1 MSKTILHIGTLK
13 TGTTSFQKWFSDNE
27 TQLRAHH
34 NVALFRGQW
43 PDARELAAICIN
55 ESRDTPATALN
66 FFPARGT
73 DEWRTWSANVAH
85 EAASQ
90 HADAHAQGCDF
101 VVSSEALC
109 LLRHPEE
116 VSRLADLFVGH
127 DVAIIVTLRRPKDF
141 LSSWK
146 QHLNHDFFRRSNDKT
161 SFAYVKRDTWLVDYE
176 QLLAVYRD
184 QFGTQNVH
192 IVNYDEVLRN
202 EGSVIPALARA
213 CFGTSDDLPQ
223 WSSYT
228 LNRSKRPPRP
238 PIKCLARPRHYARYY
253 LWRARKKITR
263 RLELR
268 ERE

>member
-1 MSKTILHIGTLK
+1 MNETILHIGTLK

-27 TQLRAHH
+27 AHLHSQH

-43 PDARELAAICIN
+43 PDARELAALCIN
-55 ESRDTPATALN
+55 TSRETPAIALN
-66 FFPARGT
+66 FFPQRGT
-73 DEWRTWSANVAH
+73 DNWHTWSANVAH
-85 EAASQ
+85 EIAVQQS
-90 HADAHAQGCDF
+90 DAHAQGCRF

-116 VSRLADLFVGH
+116 VSRLADLFTGS
-127 DVAIIVTLRRPKDF
+127 DVSIVVTLRRPKDF

-161 SFAYVKRDTWLVDYE
+161 SFAYVKRDTWLVDYN
-176 QLLAVYRD
+176 QLLAVYGD
-184 QFGTQNVH
+184 QFGKQNIHV
-192 IVNYDEVLRN
+192 INYDEVLHN

-213 CFGTSDDLPQ
+213 CIGTSDALPQ

-238 PIKCLARPRHYARYY
+238 PIKGLARPRHYARYY
-253 LWRARKKITR
+253 LWRTKKRITQR
-263 RLELR
+263 RE
-268 ERE
+268 